1 MLQVKGESSIE
12 RCVSDEARKKGTFA
26 KETPQQ
32 EGPTCGSVRGW
43 PDPLT
48 STNLEGV
55 GACPKIILDGRKLE
69 MR

>member
-1 MLQVKGESSIE
+1 MKRAKLQ
-12 RCVSDEARKKGTFA
+12 

-43 PDPLT
+43 PDPRT

-55 GACPKIILDGRKLE
+55 GACPKIILHERKVE
-69 MR
+69 MRSWVF

>member
-12 RCVSDEARKKGTFA
+12 SVSDEARKKGTFA